1 MKFTLFLVIFLY
13 SFSVKAIHITFVNPS
28 ISGYDFW
35 DRVTYAFLDAA
46 KDLNVNVEVLYG
58 QDNRVFNHQKIV
70 EITNKAVKPD
80 YVIFMPYSG
89 NAKAAF
95 DLLEEHEIPFITL
108 ERTLPTSE
116 QQALGFPQQQYKYW
130 LGELYHDNEYAG
142 ELLAN
147 TLIKAAKS
155 AKNKPDK
162 VYSAVGLMGTYG
174 GESEHRVDGLE
185 KSIATHANIELLQT
199 APGFWNKEKSEIVFQ
214 QMIQRYTGTKID
226 IAWAASDGMAL
237 GIAKI
242 AEKYN
247 SDGHIKIGGIDWTQD
262 AIAAINNGQ
271 ITASVGGHFMQ
282 AAWAL
287 IRVFDHHHNKDVFL
301 QGENKPTYHLEAV
314 TQENIKKHM
323 FLMEKI
329 NWDRVDFKQ
338 YSLVFND
345 KNTHDFSVTSF
356 VDLFTKDALK

>member
-1 MKFTLFLVIFLY
+1 MKFVLFIVILFH
-13 SFSVKAIHITFVNPS
+13 SFNVHAIHITFINPS
-28 ISGYDFW
+28 ASGYDFW

-46 KDLNVNVEVLYG
+46 KDLNVEVDVLYG
-58 QDNRVFNHQKIV
+58 QDNRIFNHQNIV
-70 EITNKAVKPD
+70 DVTNRSVKPD

-95 DLLEEHEIPFITL
+95 DLLEQHKIPFITL
-108 ERTLPTSE
+108 ERTLPTKE
-116 QQALGFPQQQYKYW
+116 QHILGIPQQQYKYW
-130 LGELYHDNEYAG
+130 LGELYHDNEHAG

-147 TLIKAAKS
+147 TLIDAAKS
-155 AKNKPDK
+155 GKNQPDK
-162 VYSAVGLMGTYG
+162 VYSVVGLMGMYG

-185 KSIATHANIELLQT
+185 KSIAAQANTELLQT
-199 APGFWNKEKSEIVFQ
+199 APGFWSKAKSEIVFQ
-214 QMIQRYTGTKID
+214 QMISRYSGTKID

-237 GIAKI
+237 GIAKV
-242 AEKYN
+242 AEKHN
-247 SDGHIKIGGIDWTQD
+247 KDGHIKIGGIDWTKD